1 MGSKDLRGKA
11 FVSRRRSTLRPF
23 LVPEPSPAI
32 SFQAQGQE
40 DAMLLA
46 ITYGGETFEEVT
58 EYRSA
63 APQTLQPAANALQI
77 GGDHVGAL

>member
-1 MGSKDLRGKA
+1 
-11 FVSRRRSTLRPF
+11 
-23 LVPEPSPAI
+23 
-32 SFQAQGQE
+32 
-40 DAMLLA
+40 MLLA